1 MKKSILATLM
11 VSALA
16 ASYANAANQDSAATK
31 KRIAAVEKEYN
42 QARAKC
48 NLMVSTD
55 KDNCMADARK
65 WHANAIADAR
75 AGRTDGSTMVGST
88 ATAQT
93 GAGTGTPVSKAE
105 ALRECE
111 KMTGDQK
118 TACVL
123 ERPAAKGTTAQSASK
138 AVDKTQDAAA
148 RAVDKTQ
155 AAVSNAANRTENAAE
170 RAAARTENAAERAA
184 IRTDRATDRAAVRTD
199 RAADRTENATERAID
214 KTRTSASNVADR
226 TENAAERAA
235 DKTKVAAA
243 NVADKTDRATDKA
256 GETVADAVI
265 TTRVKTDLFK
275 EPDLKAL
282 AIHVETEKGVVML
295 SGFVNSKEE
304 ANRAVKVAKGVKGV
318 SNVKSALLVK

>member
-184 IRTDRATDRAAVRTD
+184 IRTDRATDRAA
-199 RAADRTENATERAID
+199 DRTENATERAID